1 MHFFFIIIIITIF
14 IGQHRMKC
22 EEFDKCKDRG
32 AMVTSD
38 TTLLTEQT
46 SKNDF
51 CINRITQLC

>member
-1 MHFFFIIIIITIF
+1 
-14 IGQHRMKC
+14 MKC